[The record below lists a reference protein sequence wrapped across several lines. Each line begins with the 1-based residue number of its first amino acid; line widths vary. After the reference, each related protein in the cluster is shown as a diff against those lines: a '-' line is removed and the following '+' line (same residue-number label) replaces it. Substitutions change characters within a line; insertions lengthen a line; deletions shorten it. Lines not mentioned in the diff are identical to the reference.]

1 MRDYTFRGRDMF
13 GVWHEGYIS
22 ERGENAIITS
32 KNSRSGV
39 GYYVDRETVGEH
51 IGLTDVN
58 GKKVFE
64 GDILRLTQSGG
75 DDEEITVEDFL
86 IQFNEKH
93 SCYEMQFVG
102 FLENGF
108 PDELIKQH
116 EVEGYRAEVVGNK
129 WDNPE
134 LLGVLK

>member
-1 MRDYTFRGRDMF
+1 MRDYIFRGRDAF
-13 GVWHEGYIS
+13 GEWHEGDLREHTDSVVIRKKGY
-22 ERGENAIITS
+22 AP
-32 KNSRSGV
+32 V
-39 GYYVDRETVGEH
+39 GYYVGPETVGQY

-75 DDEEITVEDFL
+75 DDEEITVEDYL
-86 IQFNEKH
+86 VQYSEKKNG
-93 SCYEMQFVG
+93 YEMQFVG

-116 EVEGYRAEVVGNK
+116 EVEEYRAEVVGNK

-134 LLGVLK
+134 LLGVAQ